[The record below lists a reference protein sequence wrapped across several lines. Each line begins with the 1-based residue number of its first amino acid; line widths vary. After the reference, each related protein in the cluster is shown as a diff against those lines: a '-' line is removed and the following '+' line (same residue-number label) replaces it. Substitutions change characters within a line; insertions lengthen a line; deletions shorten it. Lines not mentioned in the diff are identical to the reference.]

1 VLWLYV
7 LGVHWSCG
15 WSCGCMHHW
24 PQAVVQANAGP
35 GCWISRCQLVIVLVG
50 SSSSATVG
58 PSAIKLCVLG
68 LCELTP
74 M

>member
-1 VLWLYV
+1 
-7 LGVHWSCG
+7 
-15 WSCGCMHHW
+15 MHHW